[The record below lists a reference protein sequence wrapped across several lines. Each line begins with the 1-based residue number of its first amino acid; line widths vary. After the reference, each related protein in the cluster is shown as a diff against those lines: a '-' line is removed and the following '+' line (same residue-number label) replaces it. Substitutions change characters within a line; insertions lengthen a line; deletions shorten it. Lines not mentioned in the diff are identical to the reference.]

1 MRPAARAG
9 FSIAELLVSA
19 AVLSILLSLAYQVL
33 IEGLRYY
40 RESDARLDCQQDAIK
55 VLLFFNQEMRES
67 SYRSILVTP
76 DTGAQYA
83 GCVFGSARNAQG
95 VLTFN
100 SAGNPLWGKWICYVR
115 DTNSLTRYEKQ
126 VVPQI
131 LPSMPTQN
139 VAAFAASPPPAKRQL
154 SRLVKRFS
162 VNRTM
167 TPNGV
172 RTVQIE
178 LEMSALG
185 GAVSTLIK
193 NSAFPNS

>member
-1 MRPAARAG
+1 MKAAARAG

-40 RESDARLDCQQDAIK
+40 RESDARLDCQRDAIK
-55 VLLFFNQEMRES
+55 VLLYFNQEMRES

-76 DTGAQYA
+76 DTGGQYS

-95 VLTFN
+95 VLTFT
-100 SAGNPLWGKWICYVR
+100 SAGSPLWGKWICYAR
-115 DTNSLTRYEKQ
+115 DSNKLTRYEKQ
-126 VVPQI
+126 VPAQI

-139 VAAFAASPPPAKRQL
+139 VAAFAASPPAAKRQL
-154 SRLVKRFS
+154 SQLVKRFS
-162 VNRTM
+162 INRTM
-167 TPNGV
+167 NPNGV
-172 RTVQIE
+172 RAVQIE